1 MLKILMQVNNKNIR
15 KIETD
20 KEMIQKS
27 CIKISKLKR
36 FFKLRFLRNAK

>member
-1 MLKILMQVNNKNIR
+1 MWINNKNII

-27 CIKISKLKR
+27 CIKISKLKI
-36 FFKLRFLRNAK
+36 FQTQVFKKCKIK